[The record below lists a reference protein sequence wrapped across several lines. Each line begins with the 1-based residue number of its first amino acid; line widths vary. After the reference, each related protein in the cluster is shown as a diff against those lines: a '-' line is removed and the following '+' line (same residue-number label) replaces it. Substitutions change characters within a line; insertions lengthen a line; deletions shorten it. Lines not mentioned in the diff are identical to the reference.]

1 MTQLLTI
8 VLNWRTPEMTLRAT
22 QCALTALNGINGA
35 LLIIDNN
42 SGDGSFET
50 IRASVSASGWDR
62 GPHRVTVLQSG
73 HNGGFGAGNN
83 FGIRTGLPDGG
94 QPDYIY
100 ILNSDAFPE
109 PGAISALLLHLER
122 HPADGIA
129 GSQIHDLQGQVSRTA
144 FRFPS
149 IIGDFEA
156 NIRFGPVSRLL
167 HNHIVAPPVPETTCH
182 TDWVSGAS
190 LMFRRTMLDEIGLF
204 DETFFLYFEETELCH
219 RAARAGWRC
228 AYVADSRVMHIGSA
242 TTGLK
247 RIDRIPQFWLDSR
260 LHYFNKIHG
269 PAYAVLATLATVAG
283 GILWRARLLVQRKEP
298 GDAPLF
304 LTDLSIH
311 ALRYAFRATLRRLRG
326 LLADKSTCGCS
337 AAILSPL

>member
-1 MTQLLTI
+1 MVKLLTI
-8 VLNWRTPEMTLRAT
+8 ILNWRTPEMTIRA
-22 QCALTALNGINGA
+22 AETALQALDGISGA
-35 LLIIDNN
+35 LLIIDND
-42 SGDGSFET
+42 SGDGSFQT
-50 IRASVSASGWDR
+50 IRDRVQARGWDQ
-62 GPHRVTVLQSG
+62 GPQRVTVLQSG

-109 PGAISALLLHLER
+109 PGAISALLNHLES

-129 GSQIHDLQGQVSRTA
+129 GSRIYDPQGRLDRTA

-156 NIRFGPVSRLL
+156 NIRFGPVSHLL
-167 HNHIVAPPVPETTCH
+167 RKHIVAPPVPEATCH

-190 LMFRRTMLDEIGLF
+190 LMIRRALLDEIGLF
-204 DETFFLYFEETELCH
+204 DESFFLYFEETELCR

-228 AYVADSRVMHIGSA
+228 AYVTDSRVMHIGSA

-247 RIDRIPQFWLDSR
+247 RTNRIPQFWLDSR
-260 LHYFNKIHG
+260 LHYFNKVHG
-269 PAYAVLATLATVAG
+269 PAYATLATLAVLAG
-283 GILWRARLLVQRKEP
+283 GILWRARLLVQHKEP
-298 GDAPLF
+298 GDPPLF

-311 ALRYAFRATLRRLRG
+311 ALRYALRATHRRLRN
-326 LLADKSTCGCS
+326 LLSTQS
-337 AAILSPL
+337 TARD